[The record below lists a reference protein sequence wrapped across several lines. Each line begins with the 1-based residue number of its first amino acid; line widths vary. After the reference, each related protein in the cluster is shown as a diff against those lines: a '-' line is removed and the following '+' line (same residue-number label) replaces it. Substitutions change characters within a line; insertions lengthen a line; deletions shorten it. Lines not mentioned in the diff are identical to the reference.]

1 MIGTEKEIT
10 EIGGIETTIEGEE
23 EGGGAVEI
31 EGGVD
36 HHSHQD
42 AGHLMAVEQRPRPC
56 TSKEAEDVLIKGGG
70 PSQDSH
76 VSFQHKKLTHK
87 NCLTYMY
94 SVMCVIA

>member
-23 EGGGAVEI
+23 EGGGAAEKG
-31 EGGVD
+31 GGVD

-42 AGHLMAVEQRPRPC
+42 AGHLMAVEPRPRPC
-56 TSKEAEDVLIKGGG
+56 TSKEAEDVLIKGG

-76 VSFQHKKLTHK
+76 VSFQHKKINPQELF
-87 NCLTYMY
+87 NILRY
-94 SVMCVIA
+94 V